1 MFSFWAI
8 KAAPLSHITLWA
20 SIYSQQT
27 TRQIK
32 SKSSP
37 FAISFERGF
46 HIRLLMVYN
55 INESMYKILFKVEF
69 ERIRQCSELGHW
81 VLFLINIKAVQKF
94 LLSSKKQ
101 NFISFMFGA
110 DCLTNRLCLCSVW
123 VHIEIISTWY
133 AQFSTYVCDLLP
145 YLHKE
150 NINLNLISRI
160 SLVLKFIQARL
171 CVY

>member
-8 KAAPLSHITLWA
+8 KAAPLSHITFWA
-20 SIYSQQT
+20 STYSQQT

-32 SKSSP
+32 SKRSP
-37 FAISFERGF
+37 FTISFERGF
-46 HIRLLMVYN
+46 HIRLLMVNN

-81 VLFLINIKAVQKF
+81 VLCLINIKAVQKF

-101 NFISFMFGA
+101 NFILYMFGA
-110 DCLTNRLCLCSVW
+110 DCLTNRLCLCS
-123 VHIEIISTWY
+123 Y
-133 AQFSTYVCDLLP
+133 GLLP

-150 NINLNLISRI
+150 NINLKLISRI
-160 SLVLKFIQARL
+160 SLVLKFIQARPGYVSTN
-171 CVY
+171 C